1 MRVLRAWYDSR
12 LVGSFTE
19 SDDGNVSF
27 VYAPDSPLQL
37 SLSLPFDKPIADGA
51 PLRFLDNLL
60 PDGAGARRAMMMS
73 IGAASTE
80 PFDLLDRVDAA
91 GGCVYSLSESCPT
104 SASAPLV
111 PLTDDDLIARIEA
124 YAQLESPVIEPST
137 GMRFSLA
144 GSQGK
149 FSIAV
154 IEDTRYLSGP
164 AVPSTHIIK
173 PEPRRLPGV
182 ARIESATLDLAAAC
196 GLPVCDH
203 GVIEGAAMPAFIT
216 TRFDREDAGT
226 TACRRLHV
234 EDFAQ
239 ASGLASGSKYDM
251 TAEEAI
257 ALLNRVD
264 PSHKLAMAWIEQ
276 FAFNAYCGNADG
288 HAKNYSLIYGTDGIA
303 MAPLYDAVMTS
314 CWDTF
319 DRGMGMSVND
329 EVFFP
334 EYLDEAAWAGL
345 SRRSGLP
352 EERVL
357 DCVRRIATDIAEK
370 APEVLRSLGHDERD
384 RALKGIS
391 LATSGIL
398 KSS

>member
-1 MRVLRAWYDSR
+1 MRTLRAWYEDR
-12 LVGSFTE
+12 FVGDFVE
-19 SDDGNVSF
+19 SDEGDVSF
-27 VYAPDSPLQL
+27 AYAVNPPLQL

-60 PDGAGARRAMMMS
+60 PGGAGTRRAMMMS
-73 IGAASTE
+73 MGAASTE

-104 SASAPLV
+104 SAPAPLV

-154 IEDTRYLSGP
+154 IEGTRYLSGP

-173 PEPRRLPGV
+173 PEPRRLSGV
-182 ARIESATLDLAAAC
+182 ARIESTTLDLAAAC

-203 GVIEGAAMPAFIT
+203 GIIEGAVMPAFIT
-216 TRFDREDAGT
+216 ARFDRERAGT
-226 TACRRLHV
+226 TECRRLHV

-257 ALLNRVD
+257 ALLNRAD
-264 PSHKLAMAWIEQ
+264 PSGKLALDWLEQ

-288 HAKNYSLIYGTDGIA
+288 HAKNYSLIYGADGIA

-329 EVFFP
+329 EAFFP
-334 EYLDEAAWAGL
+334 EYLDEVAWIGL
-345 SRRSGLP
+345 ARRSGLSAG
-352 EERVL
+352 RVL
-357 DCVRRIATDIAEK
+357 DRVRRIASDVIEK
-370 APEVLRSLGHDERD
+370 APDVLIGLEAGERD